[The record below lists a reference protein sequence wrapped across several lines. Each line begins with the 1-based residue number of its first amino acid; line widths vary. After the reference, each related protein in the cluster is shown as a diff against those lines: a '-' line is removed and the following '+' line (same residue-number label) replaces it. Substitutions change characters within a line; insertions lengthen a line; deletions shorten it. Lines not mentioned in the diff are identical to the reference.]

1 MGKVDET
8 LINHS
13 VVIHTIELFE
23 GDLEVPLHWNPGDC
37 GLYFLKKYISGCK
50 K

>member
-13 VVIHTIELFE
+13 VVTHTIELFE
-23 GDLEVPLHWNPGDC
+23 GDLEVPLALESW
-37 GLYFLKKYISGCK
+37 
-50 K
+50 